1 MRQHSSFV
9 PEILASAAAEVA
21 NHPRIVSVGS
31 WASLRDGQW
40 SLPFRA
46 SLSEPATDLIPKETN
61 WYLVFEAASLSVTV
75 FPAKSGGI
83 TATFQHQ
90 SFNDKG
96 SPQVPWR
103 AGNPCLHRQAAA
115 FGRVSWNGQ
124 PEAIDEK
131 IVWYVERLM
140 LWIDAAAAN
149 ELVVPGEPFELPSG
163 PGQAS
168 FPVIGFV
175 GSEDDL
181 AFWSRRSGEWGW
193 ADLAKVPRALE
204 TYAVKVFRD
213 SDLSEI
219 SPVRWGSFLSSAE
232 PSATALWIALDRLPV
247 LAPWELPRTWAALSK
262 CLADAGV
269 DLPDILARAGADR
282 RRGDRNSSVLTLLLG
297 FPLSGILG
305 DPPLRFHWIALS
317 GLELSGRET
326 QKNGFRPVE
335 SARRLI
341 DRAWAKSGASLI
353 WLRSANWEPEELRTR
368 SGSEYRIL
376 HRSMLLIGAGSLGSA
391 VAENLVRMG
400 VTDMGILDP
409 DRLDVGNLTR
419 HALGIDAVGHNK
431 AEALTSALNMVMP
444 DAVATSFP
452 SSFPP
457 SENSVADRIRS
468 FDVIV
473 DCTGAD
479 AVLDSMAEFDW
490 GGEKVFVSLAMT
502 WRAEGLLVYTASE
515 AAFPTL
521 DAKESFMEFDIPPT
535 DLDDAR
541 MEGIGCWHPV
551 FPATAANVR
560 LWSAIGSK
568 AVIRAIESPGRRREY
583 FRQSADGTVEKVN
596 G

>member
-1 MRQHSSFV
+1 M
-9 PEILASAAAEVA
+9 
-21 NHPRIVSVGS
+21 
-31 WASLRDGQW
+31 RDGQW

-46 SLSEPATDLIPKETN
+46 SLSEPSTDLIQKETE
-61 WYLVFEAASLSVTV
+61 WYLVFEAANSSVTV
-75 FPAKSGGI
+75 FPSKSGGI

-90 SFNDKG
+90 SYNDRG
-96 SPQVPWR
+96 PAEVPWR
-103 AGNPCLHRQAAA
+103 AGNPCLHRQTAA

-124 PEAIDEK
+124 PDAIEEK
-131 IVWYVERLM
+131 IVWYVERLL

-149 ELVVPGEPFELPSG
+149 ELVVPEEPFELPSG

-175 GSEDDL
+175 GTEDDL
-181 AFWSRRSGEWGW
+181 SFWPLHMGKWGW
-193 ADLAKVPRALE
+193 ADLAKIPRAVE

-213 SDLSEI
+213 RSLNEI
-219 SPVRWGSFLSSAE
+219 FPVTWGSFVSSAE
-232 PSATALWIALDRLPV
+232 STATALWIALDRLPV
-247 LAPWELPRTWAALSK
+247 RAPWELPRTWAALSK

-269 DLPDILARAGADR
+269 DLPSILEHAGADR
-282 RRGDRNSSVLTLLLG
+282 RRADRNSSVLTLLLG
-297 FPLSGILG
+297 FSVSGILG
-305 DPPLRFHWIALS
+305 EAPKRFHWIALS
-317 GLELSGRET
+317 GLELCGRET
-326 QKNGFRPVE
+326 QKDGFRPVE
-335 SARRLI
+335 SARQLI
-341 DRAWAKSGASLI
+341 DRARAKSGATLN
-353 WLRSANWEPEELRTR
+353 WLRSVNWEPDELRTR
-368 SGSEYRIL
+368 SGMGDRL
-376 HRSMLLIGAGSLGSA
+376 PHRSVLLIGAGSLGSA

-400 VTDMGILDP
+400 VADMGILDP

-431 AEALTSALNMVMP
+431 ANALASALNMIMP
-444 DAVATSFP
+444 DATVIGLP

-457 SENSVADRIRS
+457 SESSVADRIRS

-515 AAFPTL
+515 TAFPTI
-521 DAKESFMEFDIPPT
+521 DAKESFLEFDIPPT
-535 DLDDAR
+535 DLEDAR
-541 MEGIGCWHPV
+541 MEGVGCWHPV
-551 FPATAANVR
+551 FPATAADVR

-568 AVIRAIESPGRRREY
+568 AVLRAIESPGRRREY
-583 FRQSADGTVEKVN
+583 FRQSPLGTVEKVD